1 MGAGVWTMVI
11 VFLAVAL
18 VVALLSA
25 VAGGNKKENTYKQ
38 ADLMTANEKE
48 FFERL
53 LKALPE
59 HYVFPQVSLGALLRP
74 AVSRSSPDWMRQF
87 NAISSQRAD
96 FAIYTRQLQ
105 LVALIELDDK
115 THKASKD
122 RARDRRTA
130 SAGIS
135 TLRYESKAKPEPEA
149 IRRDIQLLAGATR
162 TQETLSNVVNWAKRA
177 GGRSKEGA

>member
-1 MGAGVWTMVI
+1 MGAGVWTI
-11 VFLAVAL
+11 LILLLAIALAVAL
-18 VVALLSA
+18 ISA
-25 VAGGNKKENTYKQ
+25 ITGGKNKEINYKQ

-53 LKALPE
+53 IKALPE
-59 HYVFPQVSLGALLRP
+59 YYVFPQISLGALLRP
-74 AVSRSSPDWMRQF
+74 TVSRSSPEWIRHF

-96 FAIYTRQLQ
+96 FAIYTRELQ

-135 TLRYESKAKPEPEA
+135 TLRYESKAKPEPES
-149 IRRDIQLLAGATR
+149 IRRDIQLLAVTSRTR
-162 TQETLSNVVNWAKRA
+162 DTLSNVVKWAIGA
-177 GGRSKEGA
+177 GGRNTEEG